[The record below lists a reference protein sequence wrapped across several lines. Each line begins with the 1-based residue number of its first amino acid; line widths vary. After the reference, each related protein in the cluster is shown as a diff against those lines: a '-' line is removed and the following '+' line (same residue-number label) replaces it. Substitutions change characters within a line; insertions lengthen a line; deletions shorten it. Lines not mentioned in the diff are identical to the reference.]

1 MQILKVENISRQF
14 DQEYALKA
22 VNFEVEKG
30 DTLVLIGPTGSG
42 KTTLL
47 KILDLLD
54 KPTSGRVLIEGKEV
68 AVGKTGSLQARRKMA
83 MVGQKPI
90 VFNMSVYD
98 NIACGLKW
106 RNLDKQMA
114 SKEVDRALKL
124 VGMAD
129 YARRNARTLSGG
141 EMQRVAIARAL
152 VTRPKI
158 LLLDEP
164 TANLDPVSLNK
175 IEEVLAK
182 ILSDKETTTIMT
194 THDMSQGQRLAG
206 RIGVLINGRLLQIGG
221 PEEIFSRPKTKEV
234 AELVGVDNIAAGVI
248 NSTKEGIAII
258 ETDGGQIQAVTELDE
273 GEKVY
278 AMIRPEDITLF
289 LKKDV
294 SSAKNLLKGRIK
306 WLVPSGPLYRIGLD
320 MESGGE
326 FFCLVTKSSAV
337 ELDLATGKEVYASF
351 KATAVRVIRR
361 W

>member
-1 MQILKVENISRQF
+1 MPTLKVENISKEF
-14 DQEYALKA
+14 DGKYALKE
-22 VNFEVEKG
+22 VNIELYKG

-47 KILDLLD
+47 RIIDLIE
-54 KPTSGRVLIEGKEV
+54 KATSGRVIIEGKE
-68 AVGKTGSLQARRKMA
+68 AKAGKAGNLKARRAMA

-106 RNLDKQMA
+106 RNLGRQLVE
-114 SKEVDRALKL
+114 KEVDRVLKL

-164 TANLDPVSLNK
+164 TANLDPVSLSK
-175 IEEVLAK
+175 IEKVLAR
-182 ILSDKETTTIMT
+182 IVSDEETTTIMT

-206 RIGVLINGRLLQIGG
+206 RIGVLINGRLLQVGG
-221 PEEIFSRPKTKEV
+221 PEEIFSRPETKEV
-234 AELVGVDNIAAGVI
+234 AELVGVDNIASGAIV
-248 NSTKEGIAII
+248 SRKEGIAII
-258 ETDGGQIQAVTELDE
+258 ETDGGQIQAVTGLDE

-289 LKKDV
+289 LKKDI
-294 SSAKNLLKGRIK
+294 SSAKNLLKGRVK

-326 FFCLVTKSSAV
+326 LFCLVTKSSAA
-337 ELDLATGKEVYASF
+337 ELELAIGREVYASF
-351 KATAVRVIRR
+351 KATVVRVIKR